1 MTSKG
6 LLLYANQ
13 EYMDPTGGT
22 VHTLSLPVSSEMAPT
37 FKVLVYHVTEDGE
50 VLSDAIT
57 LPVEGIG
64 SRTVR
69 RSRDAIC
76 NRGVGRHI
84 WGQCQQN
91 GGRLAGCRQQNSL
104 VWGGGRGAEVCGA
117 GAGR

>member
-1 MTSKG
+1 MSKG

-13 EYMDPTGGT
+13 ETMTQTGRT

-64 SRTVR
+64 SGTV
-69 RSRDAIC
+69 SE
-76 NRGVGRHI
+76 
-84 WGQCQQN
+84 
-91 GGRLAGCRQQNSL
+91 
-104 VWGGGRGAEVCGA
+104 GGGRRWRWVTWVGGARFCTGC
-117 GAGR
+117 